1 MGVGAAASTSVC
13 DSGNMGSIPIRP
25 PTSFRDT
32 SIGRRPGSEPGS
44 WRFDSSSL
52 NHPAHVGQRLV
63 HRAFN
68 SVIAGSIPRMSTI
81 CSHRLVAKDPGL
93 SIRGR
98 RFESGCEYH
107 RTHFP
112 VVQWED
118 IGLWIRVSWFES
130 TQENAWCCCN
140 TTCLARSVAERPV
153 EARITV
159 VRFHGQTPSLAGDPN
174 GKGPGC

>member
-1 MGVGAAASTSVC
+1 MARVQQAQVSFIPANSGRPVGVRTISIDVGVGAAASTSVC

-25 PTSFRDT
+25 PSSFRDT

-44 WRFDSSSL
+44 WRFESSSL

-81 CSHRLVAKDPGL
+81 SSHRLVAKDPGL
-93 SIRGR
+93 SLRGR

-112 VVQWED
+112 VVHFPVVQW
-118 IGLWIRVSWFES
+118 
-130 TQENAWCCCN
+130 
-140 TTCLARSVAERPV
+140 
-153 EARITV
+153 
-159 VRFHGQTPSLAGDPN
+159 
-174 GKGPGC
+174 